1 MKAKT
6 FRTHEIQSILDG
18 RKTRFSELPKTQPW
32 GHHWSSLPGYKRYIT
47 RLDTAKGIV
56 FQVHDSVPDKHCNE
70 MNRTLWPIYQ
80 PGQILYIR
88 EAWDVRYLPAPPE
101 GDWDETLYYYKA
113 TEKEFTDMSWQ
124 SPATMPREAA
134 RIFLEVTDVRVE
146 RVQELDSE
154 DAFNEGMSPDLY
166 RSFGYS
172 CGEESLE
179 GFNNNYARHCY
190 TKYWESIHG
199 LGSWEANP
207 WIFAY
212 TFKQIEKPA
221 PI

>member
-32 GHHWSSLPGYKRYIT
+32 EHHWSSLPGYKQHVN
-47 RLDTAKGIV
+47 RLDTTKGIV
-56 FQVHDSVPDKHCNE
+56 FQVHDSVPDKHCHE
-70 MNRTLWPIYQ
+70 MNRTLWPRYQ
-80 PGQILYIR
+80 PGQVIYAL
-88 EAWDVRYLPAPPE
+88 EAWQIH
-101 GDWDETLYYYKA
+101 GHTTKYYIYKA
-113 TEKEFTDMSWQ
+113 DGFKLDDTWQ
-124 SPATMPREAA
+124 SPAIMPREAA
-134 RIFLEVTDVRVE
+134 RIFIEVTDVRVE

-179 GFNNNYARHCY
+179 GFNNNYARHCF

-221 PI
+221 PK